1 MQKIR
6 KINRIYFIG
15 IFIFL
20 CGAISFTSYYFI
32 KFHNRKEI
40 EVKVEEYIDNSS
52 KVTVEESETQEEKES
67 VGVNYNV
74 YDMVIEI
81 PSINLKYGLYDINS
95 RYNSVNY
102 GLQILRESD
111 MPNVTNGNLVIA
123 GHSGTSSISYFR
135 YLYRLKNDDLVFIYY
150 KGTKYI
156 YKINNI
162 YEEEK
167 DGSITI
173 HRDNN
178 KTIIALITCKSRSN
192 NQYVFIG
199 ELINKEVYWFS

>member
-6 KINRIYFIG
+6 RINKIYLLG

-32 KFHNRKEI
+32 KFHNKKEI

-52 KVTVEESETQEEKES
+52 KVTVEESETQEEKEN

-199 ELINKEVYWFS
+199 ELINKEVY

>member
-1 MQKIR
+1 MQKTR

-67 VGVNYNV
+67 VGVNYNI

-81 PSINLKYGLYDINS
+81 PSINLKHGLYDINS

-178 KTIIALITCKSRSN
+178 RTIIALITCKSRSN

-199 ELINKEVYWFS
+199 ELINKEVY

>member
-52 KVTVEESETQEEKES
+52 KVTVEESETQEERES

-199 ELINKEVYWFS
+199 ELINKEVY

>member
-15 IFIFL
+15 LFIFL

-32 KFHNRKEI
+32 KFHNKKEI

-199 ELINKEVYWFS
+199 ELINKEVY

>member
-6 KINRIYFIG
+6 KINKIYLLG

-67 VGVNYNV
+67 IGVNYNV

-199 ELINKEVYWFS
+199 ELINKEVY

>member
-1 MQKIR
+1 MQKTR

-67 VGVNYNV
+67 VGVNYNA

-156 YKINNI
+156 YKINNN

-199 ELINKEVYWFS
+199 ELINKEVY

>member
-1 MQKIR
+1 MQKTR

-32 KFHNRKEI
+32 KFHNKKEI

-52 KVTVEESETQEEKES
+52 KVTVEESETQEEKEN

-135 YLYRLKNDDLVFIYY
+135 YLYRLKNDDVVFIYSSY
-150 KGTKYI
+150 FLH
-156 YKINNI
+156 
-162 YEEEK
+162 
-167 DGSITI
+167 ITLLQNQLHI
-173 HRDNN
+173 
-178 KTIIALITCKSRSN
+178 KS
-192 NQYVFIG
+192 
-199 ELINKEVYWFS
+199 L

>member
-1 MQKIR
+1 MQKTR

-32 KFHNRKEI
+32 KFHNKKEI

-199 ELINKEVYWFS
+199 ELINKEVY

>member
-32 KFHNRKEI
+32 KFHNKKEI

-178 KTIIALITCKSRSN
+178 RTIIALITCKSRSN

-199 ELINKEVYWFS
+199 ELINKEVY

>member
-1 MQKIR
+1 MQKAR

-178 KTIIALITCKSRSN
+178 RTIIALITCKSRSN

-199 ELINKEVYWFS
+199 ELINKEVY

>member
-1 MQKIR
+1 MQKTR

-67 VGVNYNV
+67 VGVNYNI

-178 KTIIALITCKSRSN
+178 RTIIALITCKSRSN

-199 ELINKEVYWFS
+199 ELINKEVY

>member
-1 MQKIR
+1 MQKTR

-199 ELINKEVYWFS
+199 ELINKEVY

>member
-1 MQKIR
+1 MQKTR

-67 VGVNYNV
+67 VGVNYNI

-173 HRDNN
+173 HRDSNR
-178 KTIIALITCKSRSN
+178 TIIALITCKSRSN

-199 ELINKEVYWFS
+199 ELINKEVY

>member
-6 KINRIYFIG
+6 RINKIYLLG

-67 VGVNYNV
+67 IGVNYNV

-135 YLYRLKNDDLVFIYY
+135 YLYRLKNDDVVFIYY

-199 ELINKEVYWFS
+199 ELINKEVY

>member
-15 IFIFL
+15 IIIFL

-199 ELINKEVYWFS
+199 ELINKEVY

>member
-52 KVTVEESETQEEKES
+52 KVTVEESETQEKKEN

-199 ELINKEVYWFS
+199 ELINKEVY

>member
-199 ELINKEVYWFS
+199 ELINKEVY

>member
-52 KVTVEESETQEEKES
+52 KVTVEESETQEEKENI
-67 VGVNYNV
+67 GVNYNV

-199 ELINKEVYWFS
+199 ELINKEVY

>member
-67 VGVNYNV
+67 IGVNYNV

-199 ELINKEVYWFS
+199 ELINKEVY

>member
-52 KVTVEESETQEEKES
+52 KVTVDESETQEEQKGES
-67 VGVNYNV
+67 KVDYDSYN
-74 YDMVIEI
+74 MVIEI

-95 RYNSVNY
+95 RYNSVYY

-111 MPNVTNGNLVIA
+111 MPDVTNGNLIIA
-123 GHSGTSSISYFR
+123 GHSGNSSISFFR
-135 YLYRLKNDDLVFIYY
+135 NLHYLELDQDVYIYY
-150 KGTKYI
+150 NGIKYT
-156 YKINNI
+156 YKIVNR

-167 DGSITI
+167 TGTITI
-173 HRDNN
+173 HRNSN
-178 KTIIALITCKSRSN
+178 KTIIGLITCKSRSN
-192 NQYVFIG
+192 SQYVYIG
-199 ELINKEVYWFS
+199 ELINKEVY

>member
-67 VGVNYNV
+67 IGVNYNV

-135 YLYRLKNDDLVFIYY
+135 YLYRLKNDDVVFIYY

-199 ELINKEVYWFS
+199 ELINKEVY

>member
-1 MQKIR
+1 MQKIKR
-6 KINRIYFIG
+6 INKIYLLG

-20 CGAISFTSYYFI
+20 CGAISFTSYYFAKI
-32 KFHNRKEI
+32 HTKKKI
-40 EVKVEEYIDNSS
+40 EVKIEEYIDNSS
-52 KVTVEESETQEEKES
+52 KVTVEESETQEKVEEKEI
-67 VGVNYNV
+67 NYEIYN
-74 YDMVIEI
+74 MVIEI

-111 MPNVTNGNLVIA
+111 MPDVTNGNLFIA
-123 GHSGTSSISYFR
+123 GHSGTSNVSFFR
-135 YLYRLKNDDLVFIYY
+135 YLYKLKKNDFVFVYY
-150 KGTKYI
+150 NGTKYI
-156 YKINNI
+156 YKIIDI

-167 DGSITI
+167 DGSIKI

-199 ELINKEVYWFS
+199 ELINKEVY

>member
-178 KTIIALITCKSRSN
+178 RTIIALITCKSRSN

-199 ELINKEVYWFS
+199 ELINKEVY

>member
-32 KFHNRKEI
+32 KFHNRKNI

-52 KVTVEESETQEEKES
+52 KVTVEESETQEEKEN

-81 PSINLKYGLYDINS
+81 PSINFKYGLYDINS

>member
-15 IFIFL
+15 IIIFL

-67 VGVNYNV
+67 VGVKYNV

-199 ELINKEVYWFS
+199 ELINKEVY

>member
-1 MQKIR
+1 MQKTR

-67 VGVNYNV
+67 IGVNYNV

-135 YLYRLKNDDLVFIYY
+135 YLYRLKNDDVVFIYY

-199 ELINKEVYWFS
+199 ELINKEVY